1 MNNAAYKKLDY
12 SLALVSTAEGGK
24 NYGCIINSLH
34 QVTSSRPPKFTLSLN
49 NDSATCAALKKSGA
63 AAVTLLAKE
72 AEDKIVNEFGYKSG
86 RAIDKFAA
94 FPFETDSQ
102 GCPYLKEGMVSR
114 LSFKVTETVAIG
126 SYTLFICDLLDAE
139 VLGNGDCLTVKE
151 FEKRGEDVPP
161 VAPVYHE
168 LSADAGWKC
177 TVCGYVRLAE
187 DIPDDFICPI
197 CRAPRSKFVKRSEA

>member
-12 SLALVSTAEGGK
+12 SLSLVSTAEGGK

-49 NDSATCAALKKSGA
+49 NDSATCAALKKSGT
-63 AAVTLLAKE
+63 AAVTLLAAD

-86 RAIDKFAA
+86 RAVDK
-94 FPFETDSQ
+94 FPFETDTQ
-102 GCPYLKEGMVSR
+102 GCPYLKGGMVSR
-114 LSFKVTETVAIG
+114 PSLKVTETVAIG
-126 SYTLFICDLLDAE
+126 SYTLFICELLDAE
-139 VLGNGDCLTVKE
+139 VLGDGDCLTAKA
-151 FEKRGEDVPP
+151 FEKRGEDIPP
-161 VAPVYHE
+161 VAPIYHE

-197 CRAPRSKFVKRSEA
+197 CRAPRSKFVRRSEA

>member
-12 SLALVSTAEGGK
+12 SLALLSTAEVGK
-24 NYGCIINSLH
+24 NFGCIINSLH
-34 QVTSSRPPKFTLSLN
+34 QVTSSRPPKFTFSLN
-49 NDSATCAALKKSGA
+49 NDSATCAALKKSGVA
-63 AAVTLLAKE
+63 AATLLAKQ
-72 AEDKIVNEFGYKSG
+72 AEDRLEFGYKSG
-86 RAIDKFAA
+86 RAIDKFASFA
-94 FPFETDSQ
+94 VQTDSQ
-102 GCPYLKEGMVSR
+102 GCPYLTDGMVSR
-114 LSFKVTETVAIG
+114 LSLKVTETVAIG
-126 SYTLFICDLLDAE
+126 SYTLFICELLDAE
-139 VLGNGDCLTVKE
+139 VLGDGDCLTVKE